1 MRESQT
7 SLLNERRFICDVCV
21 AHCRGLIE
29 AVDGVATAM
38 SSGDNT
44 LLVTLSPGRQ
54 WPEVRGQIR
63 QILEEEERGENQ

>member
-29 AVDGVATAM
+29 AIDGVATAM

-44 LLVTLSPGRQ
+44 LLVTLAPGRR